1 MTWSITAKD
10 PATGGFGVA
19 VTTKFFGVGA
29 ICPFAAA
36 GIGAISTQA
45 FVNPTFGPRGLRL
58 LAEGLSAEQV
68 LHCLIESDEG
78 REHRQLHLIDS
89 QGRVAARTGDEC
101 IDWNGHRLGEG
112 FSVAGN
118 MLAGEA
124 VVTDTFDSFA
134 AGLNQPLAERFLDAL
149 DAGQAAGGD
158 YRGKQSA
165 AMLIYTT
172 EDYPCLSLRVDDHSE
187 PLVELRRLYEESQKE
202 FRPFMDIMPSR
213 ARPAGVYDPQ
223 AVNAVLERQRNLA
236 ESR

>member
-10 PATGGFGVA
+10 PATGAFGVA

-68 LHCLIESDEG
+68 LNCLIESDEG

-124 VVTDTFDSFA
+124 VVADTFDSFA
-134 AGLNQPLAERFLDAL
+134 AGSNQPLAERFLDAL

-165 AMLIYTT
+165 ALLIYTT
-172 EDYPCLSLRVDDHSE
+172 EDYPCLSLRVDDHPE

-202 FRPFMDIMPSR
+202 FTPFMDIMPSR

>member
-10 PATGGFGVA
+10 PATGAFGVA

-68 LHCLIESDEG
+68 LNCLIESDEG

-124 VVTDTFDSFA
+124 VVADTFDSFIEPTAGRALPRCARCRPGRRWRLSRQAIGRA
-134 AGLNQPLAERFLDAL
+134 ADLHDRE
-149 DAGQAAGGD
+149 
-158 YRGKQSA
+158 
-165 AMLIYTT
+165 
-172 EDYPCLSLRVDDHSE
+172 LSVPE
-187 PLVELRRLYEESQKE
+187 PQGR
-202 FRPFMDIMPSR
+202 
-213 ARPAGVYDPQ
+213 
-223 AVNAVLERQRNLA
+223 
-236 ESR
+236 